1 MSTTLRLLICRDRKS
16 VGSVW
21 SPYKAYVRVQAQA
34 TVVYACTG
42 LIKHLLLR
50 YLNYIRSG
58 LWPSDPLNISC
69 LMESTVYR
77 FFYTYWST
85 INQFNHL
92 TANFLTHNFLKFL
105 CCMHTSNYFIHRVRN
120 YYNNVCYVGFFFASL
135 VVTCDYIIFW
145 QNIFFCFRSNR
156 FGTVAPVNVNCQGK
170 KGKKGPFIGCLF
182 CC

>member
-85 INQFNHL
+85 IHQFNHL

-120 YYNNVCYVGFFFASL
+120 YYNNVCYVGFFLHLLWSHA
-135 VVTCDYIIFW
+135 II
-145 QNIFFCFRSNR
+145 
-156 FGTVAPVNVNCQGK
+156 
-170 KGKKGPFIGCLF
+170 
-182 CC
+182 